1 MPVITIV
8 FELVDKGGP
17 EPFACVVGYS
27 LNQALPI
34 KFWYT
39 SGYVVGWVYLV
50 GDIVKT
56 SISVKAGRNY
66 IVFGTSAN
74 YSLGFWT
81 DIRTYVVGT
90 LQTLGTS
97 ANTTKRV
104 HSDQYGYITFD
115 VSPDGIVTKVGDGMV
130 EPGKAPPVTSVSG
143 GGGGQTI
150 EQIMAD
156 IGLIIQQM
164 MRQTMPPMI
173 QMMGM
178 MMMIQMMQGMTEVF
192 AVWS

>member
-1 MPVITIV
+1 VPTITIV

-27 LNQALPI
+27 LNQALPL
-34 KFWYT
+34 KFWYM

-50 GDIVKT
+50 GDTVKT
-56 SISVKAGRNY
+56 LISVTAGRNY

-74 YSLGFWT
+74 YSSGFWT
-81 DIRTYVVGT
+81 VIRTYVVGT

-104 HSDQYGYITFD
+104 HSNQYGYITFD
-115 VSPDGIVTKVGDGMV
+115 VSPDGKVTKISDGTV
-130 EPGKAPPVTSVSG
+130 APDEAPPVTSVGG

-150 EQIMAD
+150 ATD
-156 IGLIIQQM
+156 IGSIIQQM

-178 MMMIQMMQGMTEVF
+178 MMMIQMIQGITEVF
-192 AVWS
+192 VTWS